1 MRDAGYERH
10 SVQFDDRNTGISA
23 TGKFEHAGNY
33 HRSAW
38 KCKYRDYGIG
48 KRESLPYRAAD
59 DESTDSEMNSP
70 DEALKAHV
78 SGPFLL
84 CKMVEHGSFI
94 SVVLAGLSLAMAH
107 EII

>member
-1 MRDAGYERH
+1 MRNGGYERH
-10 SVQFDDRNTGISA
+10 RVQFDERNTGISA
-23 TGKFEHAGNY
+23 TGKFEHASNY

-38 KCKYRDYGIG
+38 KRKYRDYGIG
-48 KRESLPYRAAD
+48 KRESLPDRAAD

-70 DEALKAHV
+70 DEAVKAHV

-84 CKMVEHGSFI
+84 CKMTEHRSFI
-94 SVVLAGLSLAMAH
+94 SVVLAGLRLAMAH